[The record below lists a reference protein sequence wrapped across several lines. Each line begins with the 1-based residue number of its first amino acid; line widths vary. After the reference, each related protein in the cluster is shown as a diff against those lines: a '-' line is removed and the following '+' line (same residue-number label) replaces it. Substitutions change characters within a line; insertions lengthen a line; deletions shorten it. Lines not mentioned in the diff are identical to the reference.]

1 MWHNLHNYTCI
12 NTQCTCTCYMLM
24 YMYIIDSIVLLFDC
38 FHENVFVMFCMYGS
52 NYVCMYIYLTTP
64 VEL

>member
-1 MWHNLHNYTCI
+1 
-12 NTQCTCTCYMLM
+12 MLM

-52 NYVCMYIYLTTP
+52 NYVYMYIYLTTP